1 MQELSDNYLD
11 SIEFKQEITRRVI
24 SRVCA
29 QIYDRLGRYLGI
41 LNSSIKII
49 LSGTCELHPG
59 TTQLD
64 QEFYTNHKEKVELA
78 CQLLK
83 NYKIFDQILPFP
95 CGLIPSRN

>member
-1 MQELSDNYLD
+1 MLQQLSDEYLD

-24 SRVCA
+24 PRVCA

-49 LSGTCELHPG
+49 LSRTCELHPG

-64 QEFYTNHKEKVELA
+64 QELYTNHRDLVELA

-83 NYKIFDQILPFP
+83 NYKKFDQIIPFP
-95 CGLIPSRN
+95 RS